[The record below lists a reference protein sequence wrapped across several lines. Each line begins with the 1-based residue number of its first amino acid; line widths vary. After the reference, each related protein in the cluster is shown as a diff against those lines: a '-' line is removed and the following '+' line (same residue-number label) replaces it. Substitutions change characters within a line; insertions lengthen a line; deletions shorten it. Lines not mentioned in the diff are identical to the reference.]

1 MATLVLLSWLAN
13 NKVVANKT
21 LVARQLVAMA
31 EKLLAGAVQ
40 TEVNEVPPA
49 PCYPSWPFLRLQL
62 EIDQRAERS
71 CAEPIIHTKR
81 FNSTTLPISQQWS
94 RKADGVLCLPYSTLT
109 SVCFSII

>member
-21 LVARQLVAMA
+21 LVARQLVFVA

-49 PCYPSWPFLRLQL
+49 PCVIPAGPSSGYNWRLTREQSG
-62 EIDQRAERS
+62 AVRS
-71 CAEPIIHTKR
+71 R
-81 FNSTTLPISQQWS
+81 
-94 RKADGVLCLPYSTLT
+94 
-109 SVCFSII
+109 